1 MLMEKSISQPLQK
14 GKERFHLQG
23 IYQSKTII
31 QYEKKEL
38 PLHKTVI
45 WGTIQHSILYDGV
58 TNKWVLLVLF
68 FW

>member
-1 MLMEKSISQPLQK
+1 MNMKVDKFLCAHGKSISQPLQK

-23 IYQSKTII
+23 IYQSKAII

-45 WGTIQHSILYDGV
+45 WGTIQHCIL
-58 TNKWVLLVLF
+58 
-68 FW
+68 